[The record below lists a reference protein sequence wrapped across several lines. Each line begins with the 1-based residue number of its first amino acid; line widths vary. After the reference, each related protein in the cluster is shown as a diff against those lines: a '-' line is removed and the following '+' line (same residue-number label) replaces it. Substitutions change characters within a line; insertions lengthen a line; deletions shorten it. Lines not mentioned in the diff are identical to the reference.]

1 MTNSEK
7 KIGNVFGAT
16 GGNYAGNVY
25 DKSFLAPCLN
35 AMTGGVRQPLIV
47 EYMVVAER
55 GRTGHAG
62 GRFVQQPE
70 VNKTGYA
77 NALTSVAKD
86 GYVLEIRSE
95 TNLRVNK

>member
-47 EYMVVAER
+47 EYLVVAER

-62 GRFVQQPE
+62 GDSCSNP
-70 VNKTGYA
+70 K
-77 NALTSVAKD
+77 LTRPAMPMH
-86 GYVLEIRSE
+86 
-95 TNLRVNK
+95 